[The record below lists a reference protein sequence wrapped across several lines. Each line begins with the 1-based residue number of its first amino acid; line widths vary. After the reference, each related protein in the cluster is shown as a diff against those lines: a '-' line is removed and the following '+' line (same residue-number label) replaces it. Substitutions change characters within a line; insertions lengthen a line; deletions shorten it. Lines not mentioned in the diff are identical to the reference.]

1 MKYVLIAAALGIQ
14 ELSVKSGIFGG
25 KPFASFTEE
34 QLEALEKALAAT
46 ANAELQQKLDTATQ
60 ENSSLKTSNEAME
73 NAAKAALE
81 LNDLTADTEGK
92 TVAEQITFLGEKCQ
106 EYGKK
111 ETVHTIPGNNG
122 QEVKVDDEQLLEG
135 YIDPNAA
142 HNKLLGISQNV
153 E

>member
-1 MKYVLIAAALGIQ
+1 MKYELIAAALGVESIS
-14 ELSVKSGIFGG
+14 LKGG
-25 KPFASFTEE
+25 LLNSKTVASFNED
-34 QLEALEKALAAT
+34 QLQAIEKALAAT
-46 ANAELQQKLDTATQ
+46 GSAELQQKLDKATQ

-81 LNDLTADTEGK
+81 LNELTADTEGK

-111 ETVHTIPGNNG
+111 ETVHTIAQNDGK
-122 QEVKVDDEQLLEG
+122 EVKVDDEQLLEG

-142 HNKLLGISQNV
+142 HNKLLGIGQNV